1 MAESYEN
8 FIKSL
13 ELPPTGFTSA
23 AFTAYQVINLFLLV
37 VVTVPFVGVVAV
49 EMVVFNATA
58 PFAVRFVVRKVI
70 MLLPVMTVT
79 LIPQNLST
87 L

>member
-13 ELPPTGFTSA
+13 ELPPTGSISA
-23 AFTAYQVINLFLLV
+23 AFTAYHSNNLSLLMAVIVLL
-37 VVTVPFVGVVAV
+37 VGVVAV

-58 PFAVRFVVRKVI
+58 LFAVRFVVRKVI
-70 MLLPVMTVT
+70 MLLLVMTAT
-79 LIPQNLST
+79 LIP
-87 L
+87 